1 MTATLLTVGDELLVG
16 QVIDTNAT
24 WLGEQ
29 LSTIGVRVR
38 RIVSVGDDAGD
49 IIAALALGL
58 RDSDVVICT
67 GGLGPTHD
75 DITKRAIA
83 DALGRELHRQPALL
97 ARLDA
102 FYASRGRS
110 TPPASGVMAD
120 VPAGFEVLE
129 NTVGTAPGLWFDGP
143 VDGHEGSRVV
153 VILPGVPYEMRT
165 LAQRSVL
172 PRLVDLQGEAAVVQK
187 TLHTV
192 GRGESAIA
200 EMLPDLGERL
210 SDRLKL
216 AFLPRYGTVRLRITA
231 LGESREEA
239 RARLATLETYVRDQ
253 LGDLVFGEGD
263 VSLPEVVGEMLR
275 QRGLRLALAES
286 CTGGRVA
293 DALTNIPGASDYFL
307 GGVVAYCNSAK
318 MGLLGVDRQ
327 DLRLHGAVSDTVA
340 AQMAAGARER
350 FGADVGVA
358 TTGIAGPGGGTDEKP
373 VGTLWIGLADASGA
387 RAVRMHMPGDRL
399 QNKHLGVTAALNAI
413 RRALL
418 KEDA

>member
-49 IIAALALGL
+49 IVAAVELGV
-58 RDSDVVICT
+58 RDSDVLICT

-83 DALGRELHRQPALL
+83 DALGRDLVRDPALL

-102 FYASRGRS
+102 FYAARGRA

-120 VPAGFEVLE
+120 VPAGFDVLE
-129 NTVGTAPGLWFDGP
+129 NTVGTAPGLWYRGPFDG
-143 VDGHEGSRVV
+143 VAGEHVV
-153 VILPGVPYEMRT
+153 IILPGVPYEMRT
-165 LAQRSVL
+165 LTQRSVL

-200 EMLPDLGERL
+200 EMLSELPERL

-231 LGESREEA
+231 LGDSREEA
-239 RARLATLETYVRDQ
+239 LARLADLEGYIREQ

-263 VSLPEVVGEMLR
+263 VSLAAVVGEMLR

-286 CTGGRVA
+286 CTGGRIA
-293 DALTNIPGASDYFL
+293 DTITNVPGASDYFL

-318 MGLLGVDRQ
+318 AGRLGVDPKA
-327 DLRLHGAVSDTVA
+327 LRLHGAVSETVA
-340 AQMAAGARER
+340 AQMAAGVRER
-350 FGADVGVA
+350 FGAEIGVS
-358 TTGIAGPGGGTDEKP
+358 TTGIAGPGGGTEEKP
-373 VGTLWIGLADASGA
+373 VGTLWLGYADASGA
-387 RAVRMHMPGDRL
+387 RATRLHMPGDRL
-399 QNKHLGVTAALNAI
+399 QNKHLGVTAALNMV

-418 KEDA
+418 ERD